1 MFYILGNLKKNH
13 SIFIVNFIVSGPII
27 WTSLHD
33 YQKDRVLILLDPS
46 KDPRGAGY
54 HTIQSSIAVGSG
66 GISGKGWTEGT
77 QSHLDFLPET
87 TTDFIFA
94 VIGEEFGLLGC
105 TTIIILYLIIIGK
118 GLAISLNAP
127 SNFGDC

>member
-1 MFYILGNLKKNH
+1 MLI
-13 SIFIVNFIVSGPII
+13 FIVSGPII

-33 YQKDRVLILLDPS
+33 YQKERVLILLDPS

-77 QSHLDFLPET
+77 QSHLDFPT
-87 TTDFIFA
+87 RNNNRFYFCSNWRRVWFA
-94 VIGEEFGLLGC
+94 W
-105 TTIIILYLIIIGK
+105 LYHYY
-118 GLAISLNAP
+118 
-127 SNFGDC
+127 NFLSYYHW

>member
-1 MFYILGNLKKNH
+1 MITKK
-13 SIFIVNFIVSGPII
+13 
-27 WTSLHD
+27 
-33 YQKDRVLILLDPS
+33 KVLILLDPS

-77 QSHLDFLPET
+77 NLIRFLPET

-105 TTIIILYLIIIGK
+105 TTIIIFILL
-118 GLAISLNAP
+118 
-127 SNFGDC
+127 